1 MREIMIKAPA
11 KINWSLDITGKR
23 ADGYHLV
30 KMLMQNISLC
40 DELSL
45 LEAEKDGIDCDM
57 PLPLDES
64 NIALRAWFL
73 LKRELGLRKHLHIKI
88 KKNIPVAAG
97 LAGGS
102 ADAAAVLK
110 GANRLFELGLNQK
123 QLMALGLKLGA
134 DLPFCIQGGCA
145 LVQGIGESVKQLPPW
160 PKQYLVVAN
169 PGFAVSTAAVYK
181 EFSFDKI
188 DKHPDT
194 EALNA
199 ALRKGDVDEIGGL
212 LVNLLESV
220 TLKRYPKAA
229 QLKEEMASLGLF
241 PLMSGSGPS
250 VFGLAREET
259 HAFEAASALNHWP
272 MAVVVHTFDGKLN

>member
-1 MREIMIKAPA
+1 MREITMKAPA

-30 KMLMQNISLC
+30 KMLMQNISLY
-40 DELSL
+40 DEISL
-45 LEAEKDGIDCDM
+45 FQEEKDNISCDM

-64 NIALRAWFL
+64 NIAFKAWLL
-73 LKRELGLRKHLHIKI
+73 LKRELGLREHLRIKI

-110 GANRLFELGLNQK
+110 GANLLLGLHLSQK
-123 QLMALGLKLGA
+123 DLMTLGLKLGA

-145 LVQGIGESVKQLPPW
+145 LVQGIGEIVEPLASW

-169 PGFAVSTAAVYK
+169 PGFAVSTASVYK
-181 EFSFDKI
+181 EFSFASI
-188 DKHPDT
+188 TRHPDT
-194 EALNA
+194 SALEI
-199 ALRKGDVDEIGGL
+199 ALRQGDVNVIGSL
-212 LVNLLESV
+212 LVNLLENV
-220 TLKRYPKAA
+220 TLKRYPKAEE
-229 QLKEEMASLGLF
+229 LKSEMASLGLY

-250 VFGLAREET
+250 IFGLAQGET
-259 HAFEAASALNHWP
+259 HAFEAVSALNHWP
-272 MAVVVHTFDGKLN
+272 MAVVVHTFDGIIN